1 MHDGNTRWW
10 RVGMGHVL
18 TILMTLTF
26 VAAPTS
32 QAVALDKEKIVQM
45 SKLDLDSE
53 AIKGAIDSANEKMG
67 LTEVEVGEL
76 RAQGVSDE
84 VIQYLKANGH
94 VAAADGESDDQQKEQ
109 VADEEGG
116 GADGESEGDDPA
128 PAPDEETSKQQAQA
142 DKADGEDD
150 GDDGGVQPPAPAPGE
165 EGETKEMTQEE
176 IEELREEAKE
186 EGQEELKEEEKR
198 QRKLQ
203 RAARRIP
210 DAKDKLSAGNN
221 MEAARMFL
229 KFLSLEPREGSDNW
243 YEAKFGLAKALY
255 KEGIL
260 SGAATPTQQVVMAG
274 ADRPHFQEAFRIL
287 QALTRKIGYQPPAL
301 EELTQVL
308 TRDLPRDFLND
319 FNYYLGKFFYDYN
332 RNKLAVKYLKKVN
345 EGSDDYPKALYL
357 MGVAQLDPSIDDKP
371 AALENFERAIRAGE
385 RASEENKEILQLGY
399 LALARVFY
407 EVGLYDVAL
416 YYYQK
421 IPRESA
427 RHAEAIF
434 EKAWTYFQKNDFKRA
449 LGTFHTIDSPYYDQW
464 YFPDIHILEATV
476 YLNLCQFDYSKRAL
490 AEFTDRYLD
499 KRPRLKEFLSETTE
513 PKAYWDKITRAY
525 EKDGVTS
532 SGELP
537 EMFVNAVLDDLEFY
551 NIYKTVRLLKK
562 ERGALKENID
572 SLGDFGEEVL
582 DRVNQQVNTKVEEG
596 GILVQQKLT
605 EIDQELG
612 KWDRKATEISFDI
625 DSEEKSEMEKR
636 LQSRKKQEG
645 EEEAGTTLL
654 IVADDWQPWPFE
666 GEYWFDEVAN
676 YRSRQSSKCTGQ

>member
-1 MHDGNTRWW
+1 MHDSNTTWW
-10 RVGMGHVL
+10 RVGIGHAL
-18 TILMTLTF
+18 TILMTLAF

-32 QAVALDKEKIVQM
+32 QAVALDKDEIVQM
-45 SKLDLDSE
+45 SKLDLDKE
-53 AIKGAIDSANEKMG
+53 AIKGAIDSAGET
-67 LTEVEVGEL
+67 LDLSEVEVGEL

-84 VIQYLKANGH
+84 IIQYLKDNGH
-94 VAAADGESDDQQKEQ
+94 VAGAKKEGDQKEKT
-109 VADEEGG
+109 AEDESSS
-116 GADGESEGDDPA
+116 DGKDQGEEPA
-128 PAPDEETSKQQAQA
+128 PAGDEDTAQEKAEA
-142 DKADGEDD
+142 DESDGQDQD
-150 GDDGGVQPPAPAPGE
+150 GVGGAQPPAPAPGE

-176 IEELREEAKE
+176 IEELREEARK

-203 RAARRIP
+203 RAARRLP

-229 KFLSLEPREGSDNW
+229 RFLSLEPREGSDNW

-255 KEGIL
+255 NEGIL

-287 QALTRKIGYQPPAL
+287 QDLTRKIGYQPPAL
-301 EELTQVL
+301 EELTKVL
-308 TRDLPRDFLND
+308 TRDLPQDFLND

-332 RNKLAVKYLKKVN
+332 RNKLAVKYLKKVK

-385 RASEENKEILQLGY
+385 KAEEQNEEILQLGY

-421 IPRESA
+421 IPRDSA
-427 RHAEAIF
+427 RHAEAMF
-434 EKAWTYFQKNDFKRA
+434 EKAWTYFQKNDLKRA
-449 LGTFHTIDSPYYDQW
+449 LGTFHTLDSPYYEQW
-464 YFPDIHILEATV
+464 YFPDLHILEATV

-499 KRPRLKEFLSETTE
+499 KRPRLKEFLNETTE
-513 PKAYWDKITRAY
+513 PKAYWNKMTTAY
-525 EKDGVTS
+525 KKDGVTS

-551 NIYKTVRLLKK
+551 NVYKTVRLLKK
-562 ERGALKENID
+562 ERKALKNNID
-572 SLGDFGEEVL
+572 ALGDFGEEVL

-596 GILVQQKLT
+596 GILVRQKLS

-625 DSEEKSEMEKR
+625 DSEEKSEMEQR
-636 LQSRKKQEG
+636 LQSRETKDG